1 MVVVGVVIAS
11 LGVGYVRA
19 ATSVSRLSNLLLVD
33 FRFAV
38 RVWYVFSREASWSL
52 VGVLNF

>member
-1 MVVVGVVIAS
+1 MSGLSVAGFTVVVGDVIAS

-19 ATSVSRLSNLLLVD
+19 ATSVSRPSNLSLVD

-38 RVWYVFSREASWSL
+38 RV
-52 VGVLNF
+52 

>member
-1 MVVVGVVIAS
+1 MSGSSVAGFALVVGVLIAS

-19 ATSVSRLSNLLLVD
+19 VTSVSRLSNLLLVD

-38 RVWYVFSREASWSL
+38 RV
-52 VGVLNF
+52 